1 MTYQQAREKVE
12 QMSLEDLITLWN
24 DVVANTEDY
33 MHAIHEMKDDSWW
46 NELFR
51 KNINICRMLVC
62 DLLYSVEFNINDK
75 FFFYDD
81 NECFFASFTTK
92 EQLIGLECDFFVEVI
107 MQRYS

>member
-12 QMSLEDLITLWN
+12 QMSLEDLIKLWN

-51 KNINICRMLVC
+51 KNSKACRMLVY
-62 DLLYSVEFNINDK
+62 DLFYSVDFSLNDK
-75 FFFYDD
+75 YFFYDD
-81 NECFFASFTTK
+81 NECYFESFSTK
-92 EQLIGLECDFFVEVI
+92 ERLLDMNMDFFVEVLV
-107 MQRYS
+107 QRR

>member
-51 KNINICRMLVC
+51 KNINMCRMLVC
-62 DLLYSVEFNINDK
+62 DLLYSVDFNIEDRY
-75 FFFYDD
+75 FFYDD

-92 EQLIGLECDFFVEVI
+92 EQLIGLEGDFFVEVI